1 MDNIN
6 LTDLRGTDVN
16 SFVRA
21 YRDSLKNQY
30 DTSLSQLKEEK
41 RQQDANIMSDA
52 NTAGVM
58 FSNFPERTKIQYE
71 SQSYIPSVAKANE
84 TYQTG
89 LQSLRENAVSAYN
102 NIKSLQSAIGELNS
116 AGYGSG
122 GGSGYSSGRNSSAQS
137 RTTGIYTG
145 KADGSDPNGIYFY
158 VNGTPVKANTYAN
171 ATGTDLNSIL
181 RQMANAGDL
190 NAKRALAG
198 LNNAKKQLTSEEQI
212 AFDTLGIDRSGYGTR
227 P

>member
-6 LTDLRGTDVN
+6 LTDLQGTDVN
-16 SFVRA
+16 SFVKA

-30 DTSLSQLKEEK
+30 GTSLSQLREEK
-41 RQQDANIMSDA
+41 RQQDANIMADA

-71 SQSYIPSVAKANE
+71 AQSYIPSVAKANE

-102 NIKSLQSAIGELNS
+102 NIKSLQSAISELNS
-116 AGYGSG
+116 AGYSSG
-122 GGSGYSSGRNSSAQS
+122 GNSSAQS

-181 RQMANAGDL
+181 QQMANAGDL

>member
-30 DTSLSQLKEEK
+30 DTSLSQLKGEK

-58 FSNFPERTKIQYE
+58 FSNFPERSKIQYE

-102 NIKSLQSAIGELNS
+102 NIKSLQSAINELNS

-122 GGSGYSSGRNSSAQS
+122 GNSPAPS

-145 KADGSDPNGIYFY
+145 KADGSDPKGIYFY

-181 RQMANAGDL
+181 QQMANSGDL
-190 NAKRALAG
+190 NAKRAIAG
-198 LNNAKKQLTSEEQI
+198 LNNAKKQLTAEEQI

>member
-6 LTDLRGTDVN
+6 LTDLQGTDVN
-16 SFVRA
+16 SFVKA

-41 RQQDANIMSDA
+41 RQRDANIMSDA

-71 SQSYIPSVAKANE
+71 AQSYIPSVAKANE

-102 NIKSLQSAIGELNS
+102 NIKSLQSAISELNS
-116 AGYGSG
+116 AGYSSG
-122 GGSGYSSGRNSSAQS
+122 GNSPAPS

-158 VNGTPVKANTYAN
+158 VNGKPVKANTYAN

-181 RQMANAGDL
+181 QQMANAGDL